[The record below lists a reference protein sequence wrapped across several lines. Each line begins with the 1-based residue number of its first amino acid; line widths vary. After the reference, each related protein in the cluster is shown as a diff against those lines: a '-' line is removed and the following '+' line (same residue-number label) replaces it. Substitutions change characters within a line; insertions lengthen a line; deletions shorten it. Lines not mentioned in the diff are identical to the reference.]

1 MNFFRRFSRSAW
13 FSFSVSVAAV
23 LLALITRNLTIAAFS
38 VYMISLFFF
47 FCELPKAI
55 QKTGNGIL
63 IGIALIIGYFSVQR
77 MTLRFGYDK
86 YAAPIWAFPASAV
99 FLLTIFYFLL
109 TAKDD
114 ARENPSETNKKSY
127 EKARIW
133 MLLSFFLSA
142 GLLLSFLVSYFF
154 EPGVSFLFCLF
165 TLMEAAS
172 HFRKE
177 KPES

>member
-1 MNFFRRFSRSAW
+1 
-13 FSFSVSVAAV
+13 
-23 LLALITRNLTIAAFS
+23 
-38 VYMISLFFF
+38 
-47 FCELPKAI
+47 
-55 QKTGNGIL
+55 
-63 IGIALIIGYFSVQR
+63 
-77 MTLRFGYDK
+77 
-86 YAAPIWAFPASAV
+86 
-99 FLLTIFYFLL
+99 
-109 TAKDD
+109 
-114 ARENPSETNKKSY
+114 
-127 EKARIW
+127 